1 MTSLLIGADF
11 FLQMPH
17 LKDVI
22 IVVFLIGMIV
32 VFLGVVFG
40 VLDTMKGYDIVKF
53 EVQVDE

>member
-1 MTSLLIGADF
+1 
-11 FLQMPH
+11 MPY

-22 IVVFLIGMIV
+22 IMVFLFGMIV